1 MKLLALLTA
10 KAPNKV
16 FLSML
21 LGALAGIGYALLIP
35 IVLVSI
41 GSRTGDSALGTKMVK
56 TFLSFEV
63 SNYKFALLFALICV
77 FIPIFRS
84 ISQIL
89 LTRVALDATTEL
101 RIKTYR
107 QIMNAPIAELEKM
120 GSAKLIVAITTDVT
134 RIIAG
139 ASMAPHVLVSV
150 VTVAGMLGYLYI
162 LSSDVFW
169 FVIGAIVFGVVTY
182 QIPMFIG
189 NRYFARGRAHI
200 DSLQESIRGLI
211 YGTKELKLSKD
222 KRDHYFDDV
231 LLASEHQVLINTKL
245 ANTIVVASAN
255 YGDLLSFFVIGVVA
269 YVFVSYHSISNESLI
284 GVIMALLYIAGPVTL
299 ILNSMPQIA
308 TAKVSLRNLTRVFN
322 TLTSEVA
329 SEDIKPLAD
338 WQAVSFSNISYSYD
352 NADGGFE
359 LGPLDLEIF
368 KGEVTFIVGGNG
380 SGKSTL
386 CKVIALHYAPTE
398 GEIHFGDV
406 RIDQNSL
413 NSGRQYIS
421 AIFTD
426 YYLFDRLLNNLGEVD
441 EELVNRYL
449 TQLEIERKVHLKN
462 GRFST
467 LSLSDGQKKRLA
479 LLVAFLEDRD
489 IYIFDE
495 WAADQDPVFKQVFYH
510 DILPEL
516 RARNKAV
523 VVISHDDRFFHVAD
537 KVLIMEDG
545 KLIRTERPRSMLPE
559 PLLVG
564 SSHALVEVPGGV
576 NG

>member
-1 MKLLALLTA
+1 MKLLGLLTI

-41 GSRTGDSALGTKMVK
+41 GSRTGDGALGRGMTR
-56 TFLSFEV
+56 TFLWFEV
-63 SNYKFALLFALICV
+63 SNYKFALLFALICL
-77 FIPIFRS
+77 FIPICRS

-89 LTRVALDATTEL
+89 LARVGLDATTEL

-120 GSAKLIVAITTDVT
+120 GSSKLLVAITTDVT
-134 RIIAG
+134 RIIMG
-139 ASMAPHVLVSV
+139 ASVVPHVLVSV
-150 VTVAGMLGYLYI
+150 ATLAAMLAYLFI

-169 FVIGAIVFGVVTY
+169 FVVGAIVFGVITY
-182 QIPMFIG
+182 QVPMFIG
-189 NRYFARGRAHI
+189 NRYFERGRANM
-200 DSLQESIRGLI
+200 DALQESIRGLI
-211 YGTKELKLSKD
+211 YGTKELKLSEV
-222 KRDHYFDDV
+222 KRARYFDEV
-231 LLASEHQVLINTKL
+231 LLASEHQVRSNTKL
-245 ANTIVVASAN
+245 ANTIVAAAAN
-255 YGDLLSFFVIGVVA
+255 YGDMLSFFVIGVVA
-269 YVFVSYHSISNESLI
+269 YVFVSYHSISTDVLI
-284 GVIMALLYIAGPVTL
+284 GAIMTLLYITGPVTL

-308 TAKVSLRNLTRVFN
+308 NAKVSLRNITRVFD
-322 TLTSEVA
+322 TLSREAA
-329 SEDIKPLAD
+329 SEDVKPLAD
-338 WQAVSFSNISYSYD
+338 WDAVRFSDISYRYHDSEC
-352 NADGGFE
+352 NFE
-359 LGPLDLEIF
+359 LGPIDFEIL

-386 CKVIALHYAPTE
+386 CKLIALHYAPTG
-398 GEIHFGDV
+398 GEIYFGDV

-426 YYLFDRLLNNLGEVD
+426 YYLFDRLLNNVDKVD

-449 TQLEIERKVHLKN
+449 RLLEIETKVRLEK

-467 LSLSDGQKKRLA
+467 ISLSDGQKKRLA

-489 IYIFDE
+489 IYLFDE
-495 WAADQDPVFKQVFYH
+495 WAADQDPVFKQVFYYS
-510 DILPEL
+510 ILPEL
-516 RARNKAV
+516 KARNKAV

-537 KVLIMEDG
+537 KVLVMEEG
-545 KLIRTERPRSMLPE
+545 KLIRTERPCSNLQE
-559 PLLVG
+559 PLMVG
-564 SSHALVEVPGGV
+564 CEAVV
-576 NG
+576 

>member
-1 MKLLALLTA
+1 MKLLGLLTV

-41 GSRTGDSALGTKMVK
+41 GSGTGDSALGSNLTR
-56 TFLSFEV
+56 TFLWFEV
-63 SNYKFALLFALICV
+63 SNYKFALLFALICL
-77 FIPIFRS
+77 FIPICRS

-89 LTRVALDATTEL
+89 LARVGLDAATEL

-120 GSAKLIVAITTDVT
+120 GSSKLLVAITTDVT
-134 RIIAG
+134 RIIMGAG
-139 ASMAPHVLVSV
+139 VVPHVLVSV
-150 VTVAGMLGYLYI
+150 ATLAAMLAYLFI

-169 FVIGAIVFGVVTY
+169 FVAGAIVFGVITY
-182 QIPMFIG
+182 QVPMFIG
-189 NRYFARGRAHI
+189 IRYFERGRANM
-200 DSLQESIRGLI
+200 DALQESIRGLI
-211 YGTKELKLSKD
+211 HGTKELKLSEV
-222 KRDHYFDDV
+222 KRVRYFDEV
-231 LLASEHQVLINTKL
+231 LLASEHQVRTNTKL
-245 ANTIVVASAN
+245 ANTIVAAAAN
-255 YGDLLSFFVIGVVA
+255 YGDMLSFFVIGVVA
-269 YVFVSYHSISNESLI
+269 YVFVSYHSISTDVLI
-284 GVIMALLYIAGPVTL
+284 GAIMTLLYITAPVTL

-308 TAKVSLRNLTRVFN
+308 NARVSLRNITRVFD
-322 TLTSEVA
+322 TLSREAA
-329 SEDIKPLAD
+329 SEDVKPLAD
-338 WQAVSFSNISYSYD
+338 WDAVRFSDISYRYD
-352 NADGGFE
+352 DSECHFE
-359 LGPLDLEIF
+359 LGPLDFEIL
-368 KGEVTFIVGGNG
+368 KGEITFIVGGNG

-386 CKVIALHYAPTE
+386 CKLIALHYVPTG

-426 YYLFDRLLNNLGEVD
+426 YYLFDRLLNNVDKVD

-449 TQLEIERKVHLKN
+449 RLLEIETKVRLEK

-467 LSLSDGQKKRLA
+467 ISLSDGQKKRLA

-489 IYIFDE
+489 IYLFDE
-495 WAADQDPVFKQVFYH
+495 WAADQDPVFKQVFYYS
-510 DILPEL
+510 ILPEL
-516 RARNKAV
+516 KARNKAV

-537 KVLIMEDG
+537 KVLVMEEG
-545 KLIRTERPRSMLPE
+545 KLIRTERPCS
-559 PLLVG
+559 PLQPLMVG
-564 SSHALVEVPGGV
+564 CEAVV
-576 NG
+576 

>member
-1 MKLLALLTA
+1 MKLLGLLTV

-41 GSRTGDSALGTKMVK
+41 GSRTGDAALGSKMTR
-56 TFLSFEV
+56 TFLWFEV
-63 SNYKFALLFALICV
+63 SNYKFALLFALICL
-77 FIPIFRS
+77 FIPICRS

-89 LTRVALDATTEL
+89 LARVGLDATTEL

-107 QIMNAPIAELEKM
+107 QIMNAPIVELEKM
-120 GSAKLIVAITTDVT
+120 GSSKLLVAITTDVT
-134 RIIAG
+134 RIIMG
-139 ASMAPHVLVSV
+139 ASVVPHVLVGV
-150 VTVAGMLGYLYI
+150 ATVAAMLAYLFI

-169 FVIGAIVFGVVTY
+169 FVVGAIVFGVVTY

-189 NRYFARGRAHI
+189 NRYFERGRANM
-200 DSLQESIRGLI
+200 DALQESIRGLI
-211 YGTKELKLSKD
+211 YGTKELKLSEV
-222 KRDHYFDDV
+222 KRARYFDEV
-231 LLASEHQVLINTKL
+231 LLASEHQVRSNTKR
-245 ANTIVVASAN
+245 ANTIVAAAAN
-255 YGDLLSFFVIGVVA
+255 YGDMLSFFVIGVVA
-269 YVFVSYHSISNESLI
+269 YVFVSYHSISTDVLI
-284 GVIMALLYIAGPVTL
+284 GAIMTLLYITGPVTL

-308 TAKVSLRNLTRVFN
+308 NAKVSLRNITRVFD
-322 TLTSEVA
+322 TLSKEAA
-329 SEDIKPLAD
+329 SEDVKPLAD
-338 WQAVSFSNISYSYD
+338 WEAVRFSDISYRYD
-352 NADGGFE
+352 NSECNFE
-359 LGPLDLEIF
+359 LGPIDFEIL

-386 CKVIALHYAPTE
+386 CKLIALHYAPTG

-426 YYLFDRLLNNLGEVD
+426 YYLFDRLLNNVDTVD

-449 TQLEIERKVHLKN
+449 RLLEIETKVRLEK

-467 LSLSDGQKKRLA
+467 ISLSDGQKKRLA

-489 IYIFDE
+489 IYLFDE

-510 DILPEL
+510 SILPEL
-516 RARNKAV
+516 KARNKAV

-537 KVLIMEDG
+537 KVLVMEDG
-545 KLIRTERPRSMLPE
+545 KLIRTERPCPPLQPSMVACE
-559 PLLVG
+559 AV
-564 SSHALVEVPGGV
+564 V
-576 NG
+576 

>member
-1 MKLLALLTA
+1 MKLLGLLTV

-41 GSRTGDSALGTKMVK
+41 GSRTGDAALGSKMTR
-56 TFLSFEV
+56 TFLWFEV
-63 SNYKFALLFALICV
+63 SNYKFALLFALICL
-77 FIPIFRS
+77 FIPICRS

-89 LTRVALDATTEL
+89 LARVGLDATTEL

-120 GSAKLIVAITTDVT
+120 GSSKLLVAITTDVT
-134 RIIAG
+134 RIIMG
-139 ASMAPHVLVSV
+139 ASVVPHVLVGMA
-150 VTVAGMLGYLYI
+150 TVAAMLAYLFI

-169 FVIGAIVFGVVTY
+169 FVAGAIVFGVVTY

-189 NRYFARGRAHI
+189 NRYFERGRANM
-200 DSLQESIRGLI
+200 DALQESIRGLI
-211 YGTKELKLSKD
+211 YGTKELKLSEI
-222 KRDHYFDDV
+222 KRARYFDEV
-231 LLASEHQVLINTKL
+231 LLASEYQVRSNTKR
-245 ANTIVVASAN
+245 ANTIVAAAAN
-255 YGDLLSFFVIGVVA
+255 YGDMLSFFVIGVVA
-269 YVFVSYHSISNESLI
+269 YVFVSYHSISTDVLI
-284 GVIMALLYIAGPVTL
+284 GAIMTLLYITGPVTL

-308 TAKVSLRNLTRVFN
+308 NAKVSLRNITRVFDALSRE
-322 TLTSEVA
+322 TA
-329 SEDIKPLAD
+329 SEDVKPLANWD
-338 WQAVSFSNISYSYD
+338 AVRFSDISYRYD
-352 NADGGFE
+352 DSECNFE
-359 LGPLDLEIF
+359 LGPIDFEIV

-386 CKVIALHYAPTE
+386 CKLIALHYAPTS

-426 YYLFDRLLNNLGEVD
+426 YYLFDRLLNNVDKVD

-449 TQLEIERKVHLKN
+449 RLLEIDTKVRLEK

-467 LSLSDGQKKRLA
+467 ISLSDGQKKRLA

-489 IYIFDE
+489 IYLFDE

-510 DILPEL
+510 SILPEL
-516 RARNKAV
+516 KARNKAV
-523 VVISHDDRFFHVAD
+523 VVITHDDRFFHVAD
-537 KVLIMEDG
+537 KVLVMEEG
-545 KLIRTERPRSMLPE
+545 KLIRTERPCSQLQE
-559 PLLVG
+559 PLMV
-564 SSHALVEVPGGV
+564 ACEAVV
-576 NG
+576 